1 MNVCKRI
8 VVLLPTWRIG
18 GNKRPD
24 RLAEMGPDRLTE
36 MGSDRLTE
44 MWPERLTEM
53 GPDRLTEKWPDWLAE
68 MIVSSVKDKNRINAE
83 IH

>member
-1 MNVCKRI
+1 MRLRMNVCKRI
-8 VVLLPTWRIG
+8 VVLLPTWGCIG

-44 MWPERLTEM
+44 M
-53 GPDRLTEKWPDWLAE
+53 
-68 MIVSSVKDKNRINAE
+68 
-83 IH
+83 

>member
-1 MNVCKRI
+1 MKSTKNGVKNMRLRMNVCKRI

-44 MWPERLTEM
+44 M
-53 GPDRLTEKWPDWLAE
+53 
-68 MIVSSVKDKNRINAE
+68 
-83 IH
+83 

>member
-1 MNVCKRI
+1 MRLRMNVCKRI

-44 MWPERLTEM
+44 M
-53 GPDRLTEKWPDWLAE
+53 
-68 MIVSSVKDKNRINAE
+68 
-83 IH
+83 